1 MTRDEVVKIIN
12 EELYG
17 AYPVEFGEI
26 ARNNIAMDSYVKK
39 LIETFTR
46 NKFTFEDV
54 RDGIRKLVE
63 GDDGKWKPS
72 INLIVRYAKDEQAK
86 RLRREG
92 VGTRRIVTE
101 DEQMYNI
108 YLQEMKKEPSKRNEW
123 LIQRCLPSCE
133 IMTNPEAYKK
143 KYGKYREEYEKY

>member
-26 ARNNIAMDSYVKK
+26 ARNNVAMDSYVKK
-39 LIETFTR
+39 LMETFTR
-46 NKFTFEDV
+46 NKFTYSDV
-54 RDGIRKLVE
+54 RDGVRRLVE

-92 VGTRRIVTE
+92 TGTRRIVTE
-101 DEQMYNI
+101 DEQMYDI
-108 YLQEMKKEPSKRNEW
+108 YLAEMKKPIEKRNEW
-123 LIQRCLPSCE
+123 LIRQCLPSCE
-133 IMTNPEAYKK
+133 IMTNPEAFKK
-143 KYGKYREEYEKY
+143 KYGKYREEYERY